1 MLKKK
6 IVKGMLSLAT
16 AIMLVG
22 SDPVIPMMESV
33 GVVQEVEAA
42 SRKLSSTKVSIM
54 TGERSKITLKG
65 VSSKKKKSVKWKSNS
80 KNLVVSYSKKDTRNA
95 TFYARKA
102 GTYKVTATY
111 GKKTYVAVVKASK
124 KGMNVTSRTLDKGQK
139 YTLKFKGVKGKAK
152 WSSSKKSVVTVKAA
166 KNGKSAVITAK
177 KPGSAT
183 ITATVGKK
191 KLVCVVKVKDTAAV
205 VTPKPNPTTAPKPTE
220 SPKPQPTESPKPTE
234 TPSPTPTEPV
244 KPDEKPTPEPTP
256 VVVKAD
262 KITLDKGELDLWA
275 VNQTESIKATVTPE
289 NAEDKDVVWES
300 LDTSVVTVDQKGN
313 VTAVAN
319 GTTFVKCSLK
329 SNPKVFASCEATV
342 LIYEP
347 PKPATIKATS
357 ITVEPKVL
365 NLNTNDYFVDY
376 LEYKI
381 LPENSDETDVVWESD
396 NPEVATVSE
405 DGQVVANGVGTTT
418 IRCYIETNPSLS
430 STCTVNV
437 KGREESK
444 EVKVS
449 GITLNPIEGLKLV
462 EGNSSKV
469 TATVAP
475 SNATNSSV
483 KWVSSS
489 PDVATVD
496 DNGNVTAIKAGSTTI
511 TCTAVDGSGVSA
523 VCPVTVTAKSTTTN
537 PSEQGKTDPAYT
549 FKVSTDLTYSTKFE
563 GGDLIDFNITTNAPI
578 DKINIVVSNSVL
590 QYNNVFVNPGKYD
603 FCYYARKQGNCTVS
617 IYLDGELKK
626 SWNVE
631 VTSDDKNWATYESWL
646 NGVLE
651 NIKGSTSDFDKLN
664 PIQKITLLGQY
675 ILDNYD
681 YNADPNKSF
690 HNHGCGNCNASA
702 FVLKDYAQRLGLRS
716 EVVTPKMYAG
726 NASTSSHVVAKIYYD
741 GKIYH
746 VDAGLGGKAPR
757 GKISIMYWD
766 ANEYKG

>member
-1 MLKKK
+1 MLKKR

-42 SRKLSSTKVSIM
+42 SRKLSSTKVSVM
-54 TGERSKITLKG
+54 TGEKHTITLKG

-80 KNLVVSYSKKDTRNA
+80 KNLVVSYSKKDTRSAN
-95 TFYARKA
+95 FYARKA
-102 GTYKVTATY
+102 GTYKVIATY
-111 GKKTYVAVVKASK
+111 GKKNYVAVVKVSK
-124 KGMNVTSRTLDKGQK
+124 KGMNAASRTLNNGQK
-139 YTLKFKGVKGKAK
+139 YTLKLKGVKGKAK

-191 KLVCVVKVKDTAAV
+191 KLVCVVKVNDTTAV
-205 VTPKPNPTTAPKPTE
+205 VTPNPQPTTAPKPTE
-220 SPKPQPTESPKPTE
+220 SPKPQPTEAPKPTE

-262 KITLDKGELDLWA
+262 KITLDKGELVLWA
-275 VNQTESIKATVTPE
+275 TNQTESIKATVTPE

-300 LDTSVVTVDQKGN
+300 LDTSIVTVDQKGN
-313 VTAVAN
+313 VTAVTD

-329 SNPKVFASCEATV
+329 SNPKVFASCEVTV
-342 LIYEP
+342 QVPEP
-347 PKPATIKATS
+347 SKPATIKATS

-396 NPEVATVSE
+396 NPKVAMVSE
-405 DGQVVANGVGTTT
+405 DGQVTANGVGTTT
-418 IRCYIETNPSLS
+418 VRCYIEANPSLS
-430 STCTVNV
+430 ATCTVNV
-437 KGREESK
+437 KGREESE

-449 GITLNPIEGLKLV
+449 GITLNPSEGLNLV
-462 EGNSSKV
+462 EGNSSKL
-469 TATVAP
+469 TATVSP

-496 DNGNVTAIKAGSTTI
+496 DSGNVTALKAGSTMI

-523 VCPVTVTAKSTTTN
+523 SCTVTVTAKSTTN
-537 PSEQGKTDPAYT
+537 PSEQDKTDPAYT
-549 FKVSTDLTYSTKFE
+549 FKVRGGSLKSKSVFN
-563 GGDLIDFNITTNAPI
+563 GGDLANILITTDAPM
-578 DKINIVVSNSVL
+578 DKLMITMSNNSI
-590 QYNNVFVNPGKYD
+590 QYNALNYNSEYNYYSFSL
-603 FCYYARKQGNCTVS
+603 YARKKTDACKVDITVN
-617 IYLDGELKK
+617 GK
-626 SWNVE
+626 SVWSKIVS
-631 VTSDDKNWATYESWL
+631 VSSDDKNWITYDSWL
-646 NGVLE
+646 NKVISDINSNGSWDNSNNLNKVL
-651 NIKGSTSDFDKLN
+651 LV
-664 PIQKITLLGQY
+664 GQY

-681 YNADPNKSF
+681 YDYNPMSAF
-690 HNHGCGNCNASA
+690 HLNGKGNCNASA
-702 FVLKDYAQRLGLRS
+702 NVLADVATRLGLRAD
-716 EVVTPKMYAG
+716 VVTPKAYAV
-726 NASTSSHVVAKIYYD
+726 NNPSHVVARVWYNNVIYL
-741 GKIYH
+741 IE
-746 VDAGLGGKAPR
+746 AGYEGQAGHRGTVTCIKA
-757 GKISIMYWD
+757 SEQ
-766 ANEYKG
+766 N